1 MTPIINTYLID
12 FHNGK
17 VRECVTENE
26 DGSYTVFV
34 DAALSRSEQL
44 EAYYHAVQH
53 IKRDDFNSN
62 KSVGQIENECHGEGK
77 Q

>member
-1 MTPIINTYLID
+1 MTPVINTYLID

-34 DAALSRSEQL
+34 DASLSRDEQV
-44 EAYYHAVQH
+44 EAYYHAVKH
-53 IKRDDFNSN
+53 ITRDDFNSD
-62 KSVGQIENECHGEGK
+62 KSVGQIESECHGE
-77 Q
+77 